1 MGKEKT
7 SSLERVMIFGLV
19 WTVVWTLANVALTIA
34 LCLSASYYPYME
46 AWRDILL
53 IMAWVPYFGVVVVI
67 PVSDGISNA

>member
-7 SSLERVMIFGLV
+7 SSLESKLIIG
-19 WTVVWTLANVALTIA
+19 WVWTLANVALTIA

-67 PVSDGISNA
+67 PVFDGTSND